1 MPVRL
6 LDETGAPAA
15 ASTINFVSPS
25 VDDSTQTVLAKV
37 PIAAPGGFR
46 TSQFVRTQVLWSTD
60 PGLTIP
66 VTSVVR
72 INGQFFAFVAE
83 PGEGGA
89 LVARQRAVTLGP
101 VIGNNYVVLGGLK
114 PGDKLIV
121 SGIQKIGDGAPVAAS
136 APGGAS
142 AGQAGPGRGR

>member
-1 MPVRL
+1 M
-6 LDETGAPAA
+6 
-15 ASTINFVSPS
+15 
-25 VDDSTQTVLAKV
+25 
-37 PIAAPGGFR
+37 
-46 TSQFVRTQVLWSTD
+46 LWSTD

-89 LVARQRAVTLGP
+89 LVAHQRAVTLGP

-114 PGDKLIV
+114 PGEKLIV
-121 SGIQKIGDGAPVAAS
+121 SGIQKIGDGAPVQAARG
-136 APGGAS
+136 AGGAGGARGAEG
-142 AGQAGPGRGR
+142 AGATGAGGR